1 MKQAPLFTKTTN
13 GIRIDVFPI
22 FLPEQSD
29 PKKSLYFWAYYI
41 AIENQS
47 EETVQLL
54 SRFWRI
60 IDENG
65 RINEVRGDGVIGQQP
80 ILKPKEQHSYT
91 SSVNLATPSGV
102 MMGSYNFRIFST
114 QKDMQVEV
122 PTFSL
127 DSPFEEHKPA

>member
-1 MKQAPLFTKTTN
+1 MKQAPLFTKITN
-13 GIRIDVFPI
+13 GIRIDAFPI
-22 FLPEQSD
+22 FLTEQSN
-29 PKKSLYFWAYYI
+29 PKKSSYFWAYYI
-41 AIENQS
+41 VIENNS
-47 EETVQLL
+47 EETIQLL

-65 RINEVRGDGVIGQQP
+65 RVNEVRGDGVIGQQP
-80 ILKPKEQHSYT
+80 ILKPEEKYSYT

-114 QKDMQVEV
+114 QKDMQVEI